1 MLYAVIDASKEE
13 TEMRRS
19 GPRSYPNAPVIWE
32 EVWEWARDIEEKWGY
47 YIKIEIHP
55 PLPSMKKVRFCVQVF
70 GRKLKVGDPSKD
82 STVQKYRNV
91 EQIGV
96 TAEMIA
102 LQLLVEL
109 HQKLD
114 NEEYEAERA
123 ALEAGAMF

>member
-1 MLYAVIDASKEE
+1 
-13 TEMRRS
+13 
-19 GPRSYPNAPVIWE
+19 
-32 EVWEWARDIEEKWGY
+32 
-47 YIKIEIHP
+47 
-55 PLPSMKKVRFCVQVF
+55 
-70 GRKLKVGDPSKD
+70 
-82 STVQKYRNV
+82 VQKYRNV